1 MKRFKTLWIVTSLV
15 LTISL
20 TACQNNKDSGNTKTD
35 KKPNIIY
42 ILADDLG
49 YGDLGCFGQTEIK
62 TPNLDNMAEA
72 GMRFTQH
79 YAGSTVC
86 APSRCVLMT
95 GLHTG
100 HAKIRANARL
110 PLNEEDVTIAKLLK
124 EAGYKTGLIG
134 KWGLGELN
142 TTGHPN
148 KQGFDY
154 FFGYLSQLRAHNYYP
169 DYLWRNTEKVALDN
183 EVVFVQEGRLKGRG
197 SAAVEQNV
205 YSHDLFTKKALNFLE
220 ESADSSF
227 FLYLAYTIPHANN
240 EHWLIDKHGME
251 VPDYG
256 QYANKDWPEA
266 QIGLAAMISRMDR
279 DIGTLKKKLE
289 DLGIDKNTLI
299 IFSSD
304 NGPHKEGDNDPRF
317 FNSSGGL
324 RGHKRDLYEGG
335 IREPM
340 IAYWPGTIQPGQTSD
355 HISAFWD
362 FLPTACDV
370 AGIEVPLNIDGIS
383 FLPELLGKD
392 QPEHKAMYWEFI
404 SQGGKQAVR
413 KGKWKLVKLDVLDSD
428 KTRVE
433 LYNLENDRAEQEDVS
448 ESYPEVL
455 AEMKKLLE
463 TERTESEH
471 FPLYVSK

>member
-1 MKRFKTLWIVTSLV
+1 MKYIIQVLALILAVSACTQTEKT
-15 LTISL
+15 
-20 TACQNNKDSGNTKTD
+20 QE
-35 KKPNIIY
+35 KPNIIY

-49 YGDLGCFGQTEIK
+49 YGDLGCYGQTEIK
-62 TPNLDNMAEA
+62 TPNLDKMAAE
-72 GMRFTQH
+72 GIMFTQH
-79 YAGSTVC
+79 YAGNTVC

-100 HAKIRANARL
+100 HARIRANGAP
-110 PLNEEDVTIAKLLK
+110 PLSEEDVTVADLLK
-124 EAGYKTGLIG
+124 DAGYKTGLVG
-134 KWGLGELN
+134 KWGLGEIN
-142 TTGHPN
+142 TTGFPL

-169 DYLWRNTEKVALDN
+169 DTLWRNTEKVPLN
-183 EVVFVQEGRLKGRG
+183 NKVIYVKEGRLKGRG

-205 YSHDLFTKKALNFLE
+205 YSHDLLTEEALKFVK
-220 ESADSSF
+220 ESAGSPF

-240 EHWLIDKHGME
+240 EYWLVEEHGME

-256 QYANKDWPEA
+256 QYADKDWPDA
-266 QIGLAAMISRMDR
+266 QKGLAAMISLMDR
-279 DIGTLKKKLE
+279 DIGNLTKKLE

-304 NGPHKEGDNDPRF
+304 NGPHQEGGNDPEF

-355 HISAFWD
+355 HISGFWD
-362 FLPTACDV
+362 FLPTACEV
-370 AGIEVPLNIDGIS
+370 AGIEIPENIDGIS
-383 FLPELLGKD
+383 FLPELLGKEQARHD
-392 QPEHKAMYWEFI
+392 AMYWEFI

-413 KGKWKLVKLDVLDSD
+413 KGKWKLVKLDVLNPE
-428 KTRVE
+428 KTLLE
-433 LYNLENDRAEQEDVS
+433 LYDLENDRAEQNDVS
-448 ESYPEVL
+448 EQYPEIL
-455 AEMKKLLE
+455 AELKKLLV

-471 FPLYVSK
+471 FTLYDAK